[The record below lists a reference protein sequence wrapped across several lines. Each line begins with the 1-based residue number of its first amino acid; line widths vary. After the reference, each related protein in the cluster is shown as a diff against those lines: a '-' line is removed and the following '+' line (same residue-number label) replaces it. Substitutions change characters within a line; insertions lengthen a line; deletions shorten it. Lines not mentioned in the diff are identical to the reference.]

1 MNYWLASTESTS
13 VPVIIRRS
21 SQKNDFQ
28 SSGNEEVEN
37 RVREV
42 NVDVFGVDDTN
53 EGDGLGQEG
62 SVDTN
67 DNRKD
72 DTLTSLREDASN
84 SDTTESEESGY
95 EDIKPPKPTK
105 PVDPSIPRYGKRFR
119 FSNRYVRMQKLEASN
134 ETYYPPDHI
143 RDGHLWPIRKELNE
157 QESLVL
163 ESQRMRVI
171 RWLPLY
177 ENLTAFLDIENDL
190 HKYISPAEMKRLQ
203 SLKGEKLTRYRQ
215 QLTSR
220 MLEQKRRENRS
231 SREKRRK
238 KLARQVKRVEG
249 GVCEGCTMPER
260 EIHIDEKEVTNIFIR
275 KFIGNT
281 EVKMNQNSMY
291 LVMNSIQMCILRK
304 ILLIKY
310 VVSV

>member
-1 MNYWLASTESTS
+1 MDYWLASTESTS
-13 VPVIIRRS
+13 VPVIIRHS

-28 SSGNEEVEN
+28 SAGNEDVES

-42 NVDVFGVDDTN
+42 NVDVLGVEETN
-53 EGDGLGQEG
+53 EGDRMGQEG
-62 SVDTN
+62 SVDAS
-67 DNRKD
+67 DNQRD
-72 DTLTSLREDASN
+72 DSLTSLHEDASN
-84 SDTTESEESGY
+84 SDATESEESGY

-105 PVDPSIPRYGKRFR
+105 PADPSIPRYGKRFR

-163 ESQRMRVI
+163 ESQRMRVR

-190 HKYISPAEMKRLQ
+190 NKYISPAEMKRLQ
-203 SLKGEKLTRYRQ
+203 SLRGEKLTRYRQ

-231 SREKRRK
+231 SKEKRRK

-249 GVCEGCTMPER
+249 GVCEGCTMPEL
-260 EIHIDEKEVTNIFIR
+260 EFHIEEKEVTKIVIR
-275 KFIGNT
+275 KFVGNT
-281 EVKMNQNSMY
+281 EVKVSQNSEY
-291 LVMNSIQMCILRK
+291 
-304 ILLIKY
+304 
-310 VVSV
+310 

>member
-1 MNYWLASTESTS
+1 M
-13 VPVIIRRS
+13 PVIIRRS

-190 HKYISPAEMKRLQ
+190 
-203 SLKGEKLTRYRQ
+203 
-215 QLTSR
+215 
-220 MLEQKRRENRS
+220 QK
-231 SREKRRK
+231 
-238 KLARQVKRVEG
+238 
-249 GVCEGCTMPER
+249 ER
-260 EIHIDEKEVTNIFIR
+260 N
-275 KFIGNT
+275 
-281 EVKMNQNSMY
+281 
-291 LVMNSIQMCILRK
+291 
-304 ILLIKY
+304 
-310 VVSV
+310 

>member
-1 MNYWLASTESTS
+1 MDNWLALSESTT
-13 VPVIIRRS
+13 VPVIIRHT

-28 SSGNEEVEN
+28 SAGTENVEN

-42 NVDVFGVDDTN
+42 NV
-53 EGDGLGQEG
+53 EGEEGNQGEYADKGERMGQEG
-62 SVDTN
+62 NIEASDYN
-67 DNRKD
+67 QD
-72 DTLTSLREDASN
+72 DATAQLQQVASTSDV
-84 SDTTESEESGY
+84 TESEESGY
-95 EDIKPPKPTK
+95 EDIKILKPTK

-157 QESLVL
+157 QETHVL
-163 ESQRMRVI
+163 ETQRMRVK

-177 ENLTAFLDIENDL
+177 ENLTAFLDIESDL
-190 HKYISPAEMKRLQ
+190 SRYVSPAEMKRLQ
-203 SLKGEKLTRYRQ
+203 SLRGERLTRYRQ

-238 KLARQVKRVEG
+238 KLARQVKRVDG
-249 GVCEGCTMPER
+249 GVCEGCTMHEKEFPIE
-260 EIHIDEKEVTNIFIR
+260 EKEVAETVIR
-275 KFIGNT
+275 KFIGNL
-281 EVKMNQNSMY
+281 EVTMNQTSEDF
-291 LVMNSIQMCILRK
+291 CFH
-304 ILLIKY
+304 
-310 VVSV
+310 